1 MRAGQHMN
9 KKIISIIAIVL
20 VLFVLVS
27 VIAKSFCE
35 PAKGDAANNI
45 TSFVEKNIPKPAGLD
60 VSNMRMTWILLFS
73 KFCGNG
79 AANQQF

>member
-1 MRAGQHMN
+1 MN
-9 KKIISIIAIVL
+9 KKKIISIIAIIL
-20 VLFVLVS
+20 ILFVIVS

-35 PAKGDAANNI
+35 PAKDAAASTI
-45 TSFVEKNIPKPAGLD
+45 TSYVEKKIPKPAGLD
-60 VSNMRMTWILLFS
+60 VSNMRMSWILLFS

>member
-1 MRAGQHMN
+1 MN
-9 KKIISIIAIVL
+9 KKKIISIIAIIL
-20 VLFVLVS
+20 ILFVIVS

-35 PAKGDAANNI
+35 PAKDAAASTI
-45 TSFVEKNIPKPAGLD
+45 TSYVEKNIPKPAGLD
-60 VSNMRMTWILLFS
+60 VSNMRMSWILLFS